1 MLLSSLSFCWAD
13 GLDGHHASNLVRVSR
28 VTCKG
33 RIWSHLFSFYERNWT
48 CRSFLLSQ
56 FSSRIWRCLCHREKK
71 KAREEEKARFLLLS
85 PISFS
90 WVPCSALLQNI
101 SEVSQIIFTPYK
113 ELHVHDEG
121 GQSLILRGDCRDC
134 RTTKCHLRQKS
145 LS

>member
-1 MLLSSLSFCWAD
+1 MKETEHVGAFYCLS
-13 GLDGHHASNLVRVSR
+13 LVLEFGDVS
-28 VTCKG
+28 VT
-33 RIWSHLFSFYERNWT
+33 
-48 CRSFLLSQ
+48 
-56 FSSRIWRCLCHREKK
+56 EKK
-71 KAREEEKARFLLLS
+71 KACEEEKARFLLLS

-90 WVPCSALLQNI
+90 WVPRSALLQNI